1 MTEIEGPPLLPQ
13 RFDSIRFDPIV
24 EWRRSRR
31 RKVYTVGELS
41 IRSGDR
47 WTEKLA
53 GSRGFERFEI
63 SGAQELGMVVM
74 DPSCNLKNPISVII
88 I

>member
-1 MTEIEGPPLLPQ
+1 MAEIEGPPLLPE

-31 RKVYTVGELS
+31 RKVYTVELS

-53 GSRGFERFEI
+53 GSRRFESFEI
-63 SGAQELGMVVM
+63 SGAQELGMMV
-74 DPSCNLKNPISVII
+74 
-88 I
+88 